1 MLSGPASPAARTA
14 ARLTA
19 ARARA
24 ARLLFALPPAA
35 AAVTQARAQPAARGP
50 AERDAAPPAA
60 RAAGAPRRSFP
71 QRLGRQVS
79 ASVDAGAAAVTYD
92 EFLNSGV
99 ASVTPTL
106 RVESARAL
114 VVARGSYSRF
124 QSGNRSLQTSL
135 TGSLVSPELFGVRA
149 EAFGTASVTRFAR
162 ELAATNLFGAGRLHA
177 ASGAGGAWAGAGLGL
192 VSQRT
197 RLPENVGQLD
207 FGAWAREGPLTF
219 TLTVQPTRVGAVS
232 YADATAGARWQGA
245 LGELAV
251 SSGYR
256 ARAAAAL
263 PGVRAWGEGWLTVW
277 FGARVAVVGGV
288 GLFPYDPVQ
297 GLPGGRYVSAAV
309 RVSSRRPVVNDPALR
324 AELLLP
330 YEVRRLRAARAEQF
344 VVEERD
350 DGSRELRVLVPG
362 AGRVE
367 LMGDFTDWTPVGL
380 VRLPR
385 GKGAGR
391 DADDA
396 WGVELVIAPGVHRV
410 NIRVDGGAWRP
421 PPGLSVV
428 RDEFGGEV
436 GLLVVR

>member
-1 MLSGPASPAARTA
+1 
-14 ARLTA
+14 
-19 ARARA
+19 
-24 ARLLFALPPAA
+24 
-35 AAVTQARAQPAARGP
+35 
-50 AERDAAPPAA
+50 
-60 RAAGAPRRSFP
+60 
-71 QRLGRQVS
+71 VS

-92 EFLNSGV
+92 EFLSSGV

-385 GKGAGR
+385 GKGAGPR
-391 DADDA
+391 RRRRVGR
-396 WGVELVIAPGVHRV
+396 GVGDRPRRAPRQHPRRRRRV
-410 NIRVDGGAWRP
+410 ASAAGSQRGARRVRRRGGAARGTLVEPPRRAPPAARP
-421 PPGLSVV
+421 AGT
-428 RDEFGGEV
+428 RRRERRCAV
-436 GLLVVR
+436 GS

>member
-35 AAVTQARAQPAARGP
+35 AAVTPARAQPAAPGP
-50 AERDAAPPAA
+50 AERDATPAAA

-207 FGAWAREGPLTF
+207 FGTWAREGPLTF

-263 PGVRAWGEGWLTVW
+263 PGVRAWGEG
-277 FGARVAVVGGV
+277 G
-288 GLFPYDPVQ
+288 
-297 GLPGGRYVSAAV
+297 
-309 RVSSRRPVVNDPALR
+309 
-324 AELLLP
+324 
-330 YEVRRLRAARAEQF
+330 
-344 VVEERD
+344 
-350 DGSRELRVLVPG
+350 
-362 AGRVE
+362 
-367 LMGDFTDWTPVGL
+367 
-380 VRLPR
+380 
-385 GKGAGR
+385 
-391 DADDA
+391 
-396 WGVELVIAPGVHRV
+396 
-410 NIRVDGGAWRP
+410 
-421 PPGLSVV
+421 
-428 RDEFGGEV
+428 
-436 GLLVVR
+436 